1 MSVGPLNPRLFKA
14 VMLACAVTVIGATY
28 AVDAMSCIRDGG
40 SGHEGPGDV
49 IAGFQKPTFLA
60 YVKLRHIRSD
70 QKVKQVSVGDN
81 LPDWGV
87 RYYGIPLRYG
97 YPFYRFAVIGEEV
110 VIVDPSTGRVVQVID

>member
-1 MSVGPLNPRLFKA
+1 
-14 VMLACAVTVIGATY
+14 MLACAVTVLGASY
-28 AVDAMSCIRDGG
+28 AVDAMSRFRDER

-60 YVKLRHIRSD
+60 YVKLRHIQSD
-70 QKVKQVSVGDN
+70 QQVKQVSVGDI
-81 LPDWGV
+81 LPDSGV

-110 VIVDPSTGRVVQVID
+110 VIVDPSTGRVIQVID